1 MDKIKE
7 ALEQYGKDLVEKET
21 TKLTEIIIAKIQDKQ
36 FQEEL
41 ATKINKGVNLW
52 GLNEEQEQKLILW
65 VIDLLDDHLVNL
77 LEGFKGKK

>member
-65 VIDLLDDHLVNL
+65 VIDLLVDHLVNL